1 MKKYLA
7 MLVAGL
13 LCACCL
19 GLAACG
25 GSSSSSAASGSA
37 STSASASAAS
47 ASTSAASASTSAAS
61 TSASASSAA
70 ASTASVSASAASSA
84 AADEVNP
91 ELKAAAEALVAVAD
105 EEAAFAKKAK
115 EAGDFNAV
123 KAEWD
128 ELSKRVNA
136 ATSALTPW
144 AQKYANG
151 ELSDAEK
158 AYYMKVVVP
167 AASKSASAGLE
178 ILDLIQM

>member
-37 STSASASAAS
+37 STSASAAS

-70 ASTASVSASAASSA
+70 ASTASASASAASSA

-136 ATSALTPW
+136 ATSALAPW

-178 ILDLIQM
+178 VLDLIQK